1 MYIKSP
7 NAKILICDEKV
18 ILCNI
23 RNGGFVKTS
32 KAYFE
37 YLEMYLDEYGGKI
50 NVEDQDNTV
59 KKNTYKLFQELCKIY
74 FYIPVYISDKLTIL
88 HGQSDH
94 LSRRFRSLI
103 SERDS
108 RRSKSFL

>member
-37 YLEMYLDEYGGKI
+37 YLEMYLDEHGGKI
-50 NVEDQDNTV
+50 NVEEQNNTV

-74 FYIPVYISDKLTIL
+74 FYISYFYKRKNT
-88 HGQSDH
+88 
-94 LSRRFRSLI
+94 
-103 SERDS
+103 
-108 RRSKSFL
+108 